1 MKSKYTFIYN
11 AQIEALLDSFITT
24 VSKRISESSVAKYI
38 EFVVLGGGYG
48 RGEGG
53 ILQTENSYK
62 LYNDLDFFVL
72 ARNNVSKTQ
81 LNEIDTFF
89 GKLSK
94 QLEPL
99 VEIDVD
105 FSKAVKVSYAQKRL
119 NVMAWLEMALGANVI
134 FGDNQKFKEIF
145 TVNKDN
151 KILRSEIVKLTMN
164 RFSGL
169 VFAYERLLS
178 KQDLSIADKD
188 FIARN
193 INKAILAT
201 GDIYLACKDN
211 LPFKTSDRLNIIEN
225 MSNIEH
231 TNWQEFVC
239 LYKSAVEFKMSPKID
254 FTKQEFEKRIRLSQR
269 ILDKAFR
276 YFKFFHSYCEHSL
289 SRRIKDFII
298 LLKLKNL
305 FETFP
310 LDYEFYKKSVDPR
323 EKLVFLASAF
333 FEKNSELK
341 TQKNFSTYKKI
352 WERLA

>member
-1 MKSKYTFIYN
+1 MKSKYTFVYN
-11 AQIEALLDSFITT
+11 PQIETLLDSFITT
-24 VSKRISESSVAKYI
+24 VSKMISESSVAKHL

-72 ARNNVSKTQ
+72 AHNNVSKAQ
-81 LNEIDTFF
+81 LNKINTFF

-94 QLEPL
+94 KLEPL

-105 FSKAVKVSYAQKRL
+105 FSKAVKVSYAQKHL
-119 NVMAWLEMALGANVI
+119 NVMAWREMALGANVI
-134 FGDNQKFKEIF
+134 FGDKQKFKEIF
-145 TVNKDN
+145 TVKEDN
-151 KILRSEIVKLTMN
+151 KILRSEIVKLAMN

-178 KQDLSIADKD
+178 KEDLSTTDKD

-211 LPFKTSDRLNIIEN
+211 LPFKTSDRLNAIEN
-225 MSNIEH
+225 MQNLEH

-254 FTKQEFEKRIRLSQR
+254 FTKREFEKRIRLSQR
-269 ILDKAFR
+269 ILGKAFR

-333 FEKNSELK
+333 FEKNSDIRIPEK
-341 TQKNFSTYKKI
+341 FSTYKKI